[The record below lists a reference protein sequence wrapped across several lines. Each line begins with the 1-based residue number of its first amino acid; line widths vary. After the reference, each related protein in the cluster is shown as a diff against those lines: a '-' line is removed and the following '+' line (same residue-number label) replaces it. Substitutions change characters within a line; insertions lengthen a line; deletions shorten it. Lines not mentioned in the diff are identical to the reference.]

1 MLLGDPPTDMV
12 GENYGFVTAVD
23 VAAAQITLDRI
34 SWFTGADAVQACADD
49 GVTARDNNWCTGYYY
64 RNNNPAL
71 RVVSVS
77 PDAKITTLDGAQS
90 VPSDLATVAARIA
103 ALQSAYRLVVTNGT
117 VTVLEEIYQP

>member
-1 MLLGDPPTDMV
+1 MGNPPTDLS
-12 GENYGFVTAVD
+12 GENFGFVTAVD
-23 VAAAQITLDRI
+23 VAASQITLDRI

-49 GVTARDNNWCTGYYY
+49 GVTVRDNNWCTGYYY

-77 PDAKITTLDGAQS
+77 AQAKITTLDGAKS
-90 VPSDLATVAARIA
+90 VISDLATVAARVA
-103 ALQSAYRLVVTNGT
+103 AVKSAYRLVVTDGT

>member
-1 MLLGDPPTDMV
+1 MGNPPTDMS

-49 GVTARDNNWCTGYYY
+49 GVTARENNWCTGYYY

-77 PDAKITTLDGAQS
+77 PQATITTLDGSRS
-90 VPSDLATVAARIA
+90 VPSDLRAVATRITTAR
-103 ALQSAYRLVVTNGT
+103 SPYRLVVTNGT
-117 VTVLEEIYQP
+117 VTALEEIYQP